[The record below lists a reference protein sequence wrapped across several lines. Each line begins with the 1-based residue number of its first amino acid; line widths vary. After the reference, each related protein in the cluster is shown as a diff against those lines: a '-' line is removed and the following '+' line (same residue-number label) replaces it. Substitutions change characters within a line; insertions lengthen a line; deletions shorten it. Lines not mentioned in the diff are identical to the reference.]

1 MTTEKDEF
9 NSIAVGSGPD
19 IDWLNSS
26 IVWPQPGYLAPPF
39 DLGSGWVSHV
49 QTWQEFAAVIEEM
62 FRLLFQGIN
71 NRVELFDAFTV
82 DIASYNNNDVVVL
95 MPYE

>member
-1 MTTEKDEF
+1 
-9 NSIAVGSGPD
+9 
-19 IDWLNSS
+19 
-26 IVWPQPGYLAPPF
+26 
-39 DLGSGWVSHV
+39 
-49 QTWQEFAAVIEEM
+49 M